1 MHQDPP
7 RNNSQLLARRELSHL
22 LLIDLQEKLLP
33 SIPDR
38 DDVVKNCCF
47 LLECCR
53 ILGIP
58 ASLSEQYPR
67 GLGVTVTPLADHV
80 AVRSRF
86 EKLRFSAAA
95 GFRTTVNTQI
105 AESSGVLHPEYV
117 QRHVILCGVEA
128 HICVAQTALELIA
141 SGLTVFVITDAV
153 ASRNGNDRL
162 VALERMRSAGCI
174 LTTAEAIA
182 FELCAEAGTPEFK
195 ALSQLVKAR

>member
-1 MHQDPP
+1 M
-7 RNNSQLLARRELSHL
+7 
-22 LLIDLQEKLLP
+22 IDLQEKLLP

-38 DDVVKNCCF
+38 DDVVKNCLF

-67 GLGVTVTPLADHV
+67 GLGSTVTPLANHV

-95 GFRTTVNTQI
+95 EFQASANSQL
-105 AESSGVLHPEYV
+105 AEPTGDLCTEVI

-141 SGLTVFVITDAV
+141 AGFIVFVITDAV
-153 ASRNGNDRL
+153 ASRHCNDRL

-182 FELCAEAGTPEFK
+182 FELCAQAGTPEFK

>member
-1 MHQDPP
+1 MLKVPP
-7 RNNSQLLARRELSHL
+7 QNSSHSLAQRESCHL

-38 DDVVKNCCF
+38 DQVVKNCFF

-53 ILGIP
+53 IFGVP
-58 ASLSEQYPR
+58 ASISEQYPK
-67 GLGVTVTPLADHV
+67 GLGSTVSPLADHV
-80 AVRSRF
+80 SVRSRF

-95 GFRTTVNTQI
+95 EFQTLINSEPAGDIHTKYT
-105 AESSGVLHPEYV
+105 

-141 SGLTVFVITDAV
+141 SGFTVFVITDAV
-153 ASRNGNDRL
+153 ASRNSADRL

-182 FELCAEAGTPEFK
+182 FELCAKAGTAEFK
-195 ALSQLVKAR
+195 ALSQLVKAQ